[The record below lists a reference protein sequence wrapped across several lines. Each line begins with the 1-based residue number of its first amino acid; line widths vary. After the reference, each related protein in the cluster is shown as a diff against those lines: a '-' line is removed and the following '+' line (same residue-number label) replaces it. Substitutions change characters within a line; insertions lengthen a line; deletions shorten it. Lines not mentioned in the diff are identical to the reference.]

1 MDEGTDKGDM
11 KMKKKLLAVLLL
23 LTVLLPCLAMAA
35 DYAIVTSGK
44 LNLRERPS
52 ASSRSLGR
60 YSGGTWIRLEGHPTG
75 EWYPVTTPD
84 GKRGYMSGTYLTF
97 SQHGSGRATVAYAPG
112 GYVNLRTGPSL
123 DTGIVTRVNSGTPVT
138 ILRTTGYWYYVRL
151 TQYGQTLEGYIHNSL
166 INTGG
171 TSATV
176 VTRNGG
182 KVNVRSGPSFSYGTL
197 GSLSTGTRVTVLLK
211 GTGWYWISGGG
222 LTGFMSSGYLS
233 EDGSRPAPVI
243 TPTPRPDRDY
253 SIAWVNNPRSTQV
266 LNLRESPSQ
275 SSRSLGQYYNG
286 KQVHII
292 SHGNTWCEV
301 YVDGIHGYM
310 MTQYLRFGGINPM
323 PTATPYY
330 DPYVEY
336 LTPVPTATPK
346 PSEYGP
352 VDGGPS
358 AGQMISLA
366 PAAGGGSAI
375 NVYNDAKL
383 TSLKA
388 TYSNGKQ
395 ARMLQYGDNVC
406 MIFIDGGV
414 GYVSTW
420 NVNY

>member
-1 MDEGTDKGDM
+1 
-11 KMKKKLLAVLLL
+11 MKKKLLAAVLLL
-23 LTVLLPCLAMAA
+23 ALLLPCLAQAA
-35 DYAIVTSGK
+35 EYAIVTGGK
-44 LNLRERPS
+44 LNLRER
-52 ASSRSLGR
+52 ASVNSQSLGR
-60 YSGGTWIRLEGHPTG
+60 YSGGTWLRLEGSPVG

-84 GKRGYMSGTYLTF
+84 GKRGYMSGNYLTF
-97 SQHGSGRATVAYAPG
+97 SQHGSGRAKVSYAPG
-112 GYVNLRTGPSL
+112 GYVNLRMGPSL
-123 DTGIVTRVNSGTPVT
+123 DTGIVTRVNSGTEVS
-138 ILRTTGYWYYVRL
+138 ILRTVGYWYYVRL
-151 TQYGQTLEGYIHNSL
+151 QQYGQTFEGYIHNSL
-166 INTGG
+166 INYGG

-182 KVNVRSGPSFSYGTL
+182 KVNVRSGPSFSYGSL
-197 GSLSTGTRVTVLLK
+197 GSLATGTRVTVLLK

-233 EDGSRPAPVI
+233 EDGSRPAPAPVI
-243 TPTPRPDRDY
+243 TPTPKPDQSY
-253 SIAWVNNPRSTQV
+253 TTAWVNNPRSTQV

-286 KQVHII
+286 KQVHVV
-292 SHGNTWCEV
+292 SHGITWCEV
-301 YVDGIHGYM
+301 YVDGIHGWM
-310 MTQYLRFGGINPM
+310 MTQYLRFGGLA

-330 DPYVEY
+330 NPYVEY

-352 VDGGPS
+352 VNGGPN

-383 TSLKA
+383 TNLKA
-388 TYSNGKQ
+388 TYSNGKE